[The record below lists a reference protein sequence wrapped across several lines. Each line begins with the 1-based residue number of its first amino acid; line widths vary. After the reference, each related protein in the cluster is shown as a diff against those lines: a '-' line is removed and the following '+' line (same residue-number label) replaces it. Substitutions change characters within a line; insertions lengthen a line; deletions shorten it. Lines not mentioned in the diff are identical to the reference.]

1 MGRGKTRSE
10 ETGGQRHGQEEGR
23 DTVRAGQRLDLMAR
37 ADELLDVVD
46 ERLRREEEQPRTV
59 PCLAALF
66 GAHLPRQLGEGT
78 QRQADGAADG

>member
-1 MGRGKTRSE
+1 
-10 ETGGQRHGQEEGR
+10 
-23 DTVRAGQRLDLMAR
+23 MAR